1 MVCVSG
7 TLVPDEL
14 GVDVEKTVVPG
25 ANKGTGQGESEGAS
39 QPGSHIGYLTN
50 QYPKASH
57 SFIRREILAL
67 EDLGWTVKRYAMRI
81 PIEEIVDPVDRQEAN
96 KTRSLVDAGMP
107 AMATALAQSATRR
120 PAAFARALRA
130 ATRLAR
136 RSDVAMSR
144 HLVYLAEAALL
155 VQWCEQDG
163 VTHLHTHFG
172 TNSAEVAL
180 LSRYLGGPSY
190 SLTIHG
196 PEEFDRAPLLGIA
209 EKIGQARFV
218 CTVSSFGRSQACRLV
233 PTEHW
238 DRIHVV
244 HCGLDDEWFN
254 GDTVPIPGPDSS
266 VQRQLVCVARLSE
279 QKGHGILLAALA
291 KVAESERDFH
301 MTLVGDGELRPDVE
315 AQIRSCKL
323 EDKVSITGW
332 ASEDEV
338 KAAINASV
346 GFILP
351 SFAEGLPV
359 VIMEALAAGRP
370 VISTYVAGIPELVRP
385 GASGWLVPAGSV
397 DLLVNAVCELL
408 DAPLEQLESF
418 GAEGRKAVRDQHR
431 AITEAAKIAAL
442 FPPDQSSVI

>member
-1 MVCVSG
+1 MENPIVRGVQRG
-7 TLVPDEL
+7 DGLVD
-14 GVDVEKTVVPG
+14 
-25 ANKGTGQGESEGAS
+25 GQSITE
-39 QPGSHIGYLTN
+39 PGSHIGYLTN

-67 EDLGWTVKRYAMRI
+67 EGLGWSVKRYAMRI
-81 PIEEIVDPVDRQEAN
+81 PTEEIVDPVDRQEAD

-107 AMATALAQSATRR
+107 AMATALAQMAASR
-120 PAAFARALRA
+120 PVPFARALRA

-136 RSDVAMSR
+136 RSDVGMSR

-180 LSRYLGGPSY
+180 LSHYLGGPSY

-209 EKIGQARFV
+209 EKIGQAVFV

-254 GDTVPIPGPDSS
+254 GATVPIPGGNDSGGS
-266 VQRQLVCVARLSE
+266 NSGESSSDPRQLVCVARLSE

-291 KVAESERDFH
+291 KVAESGRDFH
-301 MTLVGDGELRPDVE
+301 MTLVGDGELRPEVE
-315 AQIRSCKL
+315 AQIQSSGL
-323 EDKVSITGW
+323 ADKVTITGW

-338 KAAINASV
+338 KTAINASV
-346 GFILP
+346 GFVLP

-385 GASGWLVPAGSV
+385 GISGWLVPAGSV
-397 DLLVNAVCELL
+397 DLLVDAVCELL
-408 DAPLEQLESF
+408 DAPIDQLETL
-418 GAEGRKAVRDQHR
+418 GIAGRKAVKDQHR
-431 AITEAAKIAAL
+431 AKTEAAKIAAL
-442 FPPDQSSVI
+442 FPEAPS